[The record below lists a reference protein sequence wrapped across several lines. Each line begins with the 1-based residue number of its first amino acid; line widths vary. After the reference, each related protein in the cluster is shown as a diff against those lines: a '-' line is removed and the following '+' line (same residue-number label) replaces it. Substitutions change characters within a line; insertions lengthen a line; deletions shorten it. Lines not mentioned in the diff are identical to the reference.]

1 MKRLPI
7 DKEGRLKEIMIQC
20 KLTES
25 MSSMNSNL
33 PYNFSKEDIE
43 LIANEKR
50 ICYIC
55 EGPVFDRTYT
65 VDGNINVKRYAVNTM
80 MFGENFFKIIQEKY
94 SNGEIYVFFSLS
106 NGMIRG
112 CFVEDFDDIISK
124 ERDDRIIEVLK

>member
-50 ICYIC
+50 IYYIC